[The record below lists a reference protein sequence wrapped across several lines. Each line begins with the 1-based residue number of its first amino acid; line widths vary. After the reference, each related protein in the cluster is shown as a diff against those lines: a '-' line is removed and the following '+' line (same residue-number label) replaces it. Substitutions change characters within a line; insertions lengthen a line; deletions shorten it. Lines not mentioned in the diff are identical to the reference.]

1 MRLKPLSE
9 SRLTRDGL
17 PPGTLAP
24 PFRLTTLQGGDI
36 SLEQYRGRPVLLVFS
51 DPACPPCSELA
62 PRLERVHRA
71 NGSAGLQ
78 ILMVSRGTVADNEAK
93 ARASTICFPIA
104 LQRHWE
110 LSRQYG
116 IFGTPVAYLIDAEGF
131 TAADVASGADPILG
145 LAGPKDVGLTFADQ
159 TQTFTAS
166 LGFANAPNG
175 G

>member
-1 MRLKPLSE
+1 
-9 SRLTRDGL
+9 
-17 PPGTLAP
+17 
-24 PFRLTTLQGGDI
+24 
-36 SLEQYRGRPVLLVFS
+36 
-51 DPACPPCSELA
+51 
-62 PRLERVHRA
+62 
-71 NGSAGLQ
+71 
-78 ILMVSRGTVADNEAK
+78 MVSRGTVADNEAK